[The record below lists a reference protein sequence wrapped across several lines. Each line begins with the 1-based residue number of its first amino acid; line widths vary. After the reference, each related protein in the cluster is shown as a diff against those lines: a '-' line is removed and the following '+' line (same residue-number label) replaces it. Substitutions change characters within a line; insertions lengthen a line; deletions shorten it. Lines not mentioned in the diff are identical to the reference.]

1 MPQTIYMPQDPRY
14 AAMREALMGSILT
27 MVDAMKQKE
36 LRGDT
41 ETLFSSLGQQFPDLQ
56 PVLQGMQGM
65 KNPQLGIQALP
76 NIIDLIK
83 ATAKSKA
90 DTGKYNFIQGD
101 ENYWKYNDISG
112 EYEKTDIPVN
122 KKDKGLF
129 SDPIKSTGGMFPAGT
144 VYQKGPNGEI
154 KIIIDPSKDKS
165 AEKASEGLNNITK
178 AVNLV
183 LKRWDR
189 GSKGISIGADGSIDM
204 GGGEG
209 AFEEMR
215 KAAADKAHPRHKQA
229 IKDLY
234 DSNQL
239 IDRAKSMMGLGAK
252 EETTAPAGDPD
263 FEYDPKTHKLVP
275 VKR

>member
-14 AAMREALMGSILT
+14 AAMREALMGSIST

-83 ATAKSKA
+83 ATAPGKEE
-90 DTGKYNFIQGD
+90 TGKYSFIQGED
-101 ENYWKYNDISG
+101 SYWRYNDKTG
-112 EYEKTDIPVN
+112 TYEKTKIPLS
-122 KKDKGLF
+122 KKDKGNF
-129 SDPIKSTGGMFPAGT
+129 SDPVVSKGGAFPEGT
-144 VYQKGPNGEI
+144 VYQTGPDGKVHVI
-154 KIIIDPSKDKS
+154 VDPTKDRS
-165 AEKASEGLNNITK
+165 ATETGEGLNNVTRS
-178 AVNLV
+178 VNLI

-189 GSKGISIGADGSIDM
+189 GSKGITVGPDGNIDI

-215 KAAADKAHPRHKQA
+215 KAAADKSSPRHKQA
-229 IKDLY
+229 VKDLY
-234 DSNQL
+234 DANQL
-239 IDRAKSMMGLGAK
+239 IDRAKSMMGLAGDGEQAP
-252 EETTAPAGDPD
+252 PAGDPE